1 MSINRFDLIAIGG
14 GPAAQKAAIQASKL
28 GKKAAIIEKDPYLG
42 GGCVHWGTI
51 PSKSLQ
57 ETSRFY
63 RNLKLSNLHGLQS
76 PQTTKLTLQELMF
89 RAGTVIE
96 KEEDVTREQMIQ
108 NRVTTLTGWGK
119 IIDKNQVEVTDSA
132 GRKKSTKQKTF
143 SLLQEVARGVPQM
156 KIFLSKMVLCMTVMG
171 SLR

>member
-1 MSINRFDLIAIGG
+1 MSINRFDLLAIGG
-14 GPAAQKAAIQASKL
+14 GPAAQKAAIQASKM

-42 GGCVHWGTI
+42 GGCVHYGTI

-63 RNLKLSNLHGLQS
+63 RNLRLSNLHGLQS
-76 PQTTKLTLQELMF
+76 PQPAMLTLQELMF

-119 IIDKNQVEVTDSA
+119 IVDANHVEVTDSA
-132 GRKKSTKQKTF
+132 GRKKFMKPRTF
-143 SLLQEVARGVPQM
+143 SLPRAVALVGPQT
-156 KIFLSKMVLCMTVMG
+156 KTFLLKMA
-171 SLR
+171 